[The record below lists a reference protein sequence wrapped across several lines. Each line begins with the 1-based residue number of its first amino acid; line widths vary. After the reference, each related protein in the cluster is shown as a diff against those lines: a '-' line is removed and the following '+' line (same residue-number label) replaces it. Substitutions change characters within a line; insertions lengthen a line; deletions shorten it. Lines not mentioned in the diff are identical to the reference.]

1 MSGWRLISKVS
12 SFVVFLVSELE
23 KVIGELS
30 TGMIKT
36 KRKQEQ
42 YEVRM
47 EAHHNS
53 K

>member
-1 MSGWRLISKVS
+1 MSEVEK
-12 SFVVFLVSELE
+12 LV
-23 KVIGELS
+23 GELS
-30 TGMIKT
+30 IGMIKT

>member
-1 MSGWRLISKVS
+1 M
-12 SFVVFLVSELE
+12 SELE
-23 KVIGELS
+23 KLVGELS
-30 TGMIKT
+30 IGMIKT

-53 K
+53 KYCTQIKIKTLYKKS